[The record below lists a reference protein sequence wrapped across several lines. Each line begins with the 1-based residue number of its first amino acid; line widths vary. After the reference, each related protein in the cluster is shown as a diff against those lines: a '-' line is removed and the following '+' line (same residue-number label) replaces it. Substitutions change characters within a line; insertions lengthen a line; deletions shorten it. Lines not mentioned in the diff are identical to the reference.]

1 MLIIHGIIF
10 LVAWLYRKKTDKQ
23 ILALILCGNFLGAAV
38 SAGNM
43 LAGETPVTELERS
56 YGEEKEVKL
65 EAETELGERETVT
78 LTIPELTQTPSE
90 TRELLEQKL
99 KELDGMILGKNSSF
113 TEIRTD
119 LYLPESFD
127 DSPVTI
133 LWSSSDEDVLSGKGR
148 VGEDIPESG
157 AEIELRGKLALRGE
171 SLLYSRILRVF
182 PPNGEKQLPDLLEE
196 EAERLNRGSN
206 AAVYRLPDA
215 AGGKKITWFREKEET
230 GVYVSLLF
238 LVSGVCLAVSKKN
251 ENWKRE
257 LNMREEMRR
266 EYPEIVGRIQL
277 LLSAGLG
284 TRKIF
289 EKITADYKKQIS
301 GRSRARK
308 PAYEEIANTYYE
320 MAGGVSEQEA
330 YENLGARSRLA
341 EYKNLSVL
349 LVQNLKKG
357 RRELIPLLEQEVR
370 TAMEEKRRMAR
381 VEGEKAA
388 TRLLLPMGMMLLV
401 VLALMMVPAF
411 LSV

>member
-1 MLIIHGIIF
+1 
-10 LVAWLYRKKTDKQ
+10 
-23 ILALILCGNFLGAAV
+23 
-38 SAGNM
+38 
-43 LAGETPVTELERS
+43 
-56 YGEEKEVKL
+56 
-65 EAETELGERETVT
+65 
-78 LTIPELTQTPSE
+78 
-90 TRELLEQKL
+90 
-99 KELDGMILGKNSSF
+99 
-113 TEIRTD
+113 
-119 LYLPESFD
+119 
-127 DSPVTI
+127 
-133 LWSSSDEDVLSGKGR
+133 
-148 VGEDIPESG
+148 
-157 AEIELRGKLALRGE
+157 
-171 SLLYSRILRVF
+171 
-182 PPNGEKQLPDLLEE
+182 
-196 EAERLNRGSN
+196 
-206 AAVYRLPDA
+206 
-215 AGGKKITWFREKEET
+215 
-230 GVYVSLLF
+230 
-238 LVSGVCLAVSKKN
+238 
-251 ENWKRE
+251 
-257 LNMREEMRR
+257 MREEMRR